1 MSTESF
7 ILLENVSAE
16 TLGYGEKSK
25 GAGYNRRG
33 DGLHTVVYDVD
44 AFNGTITIQ
53 GTLELHPADT
63 DWVNIVSIDY
73 TSDSTQ
79 AGITTTD
86 SDNFTGNFVW
96 IRAKYDI
103 TDGTIVSVR
112 YNY

>member
-1 MSTESF
+1 MSKESF
-7 ILLENVSAE
+7 ILLENVSVE
-16 TLGYGEKSK
+16 TIGYGEKSK
-25 GAGYNRRG
+25 GSGYNLRG
-33 DGLHTVVYDVD
+33 DGLHTVVYNVD

-53 GTLELHPADT
+53 GTLELHPGAN
-63 DWVNIVSIDY
+63 DWVDVVSIDY

-86 SDNFTGNFVW
+86 SNNFTGNFVW

-103 TDGTIVSVR
+103 TDGKIVSVR